1 MICLNDYCR
10 PAIAGYIYCYNLPT
24 VYFVLNENNIT
35 NSGAG
40 TVNITLIK
48 TSPYNINKL
57 DQQTSVTD
65 ITVIYRNT

>member
-1 MICLNDYCR
+1 MICFIHCR